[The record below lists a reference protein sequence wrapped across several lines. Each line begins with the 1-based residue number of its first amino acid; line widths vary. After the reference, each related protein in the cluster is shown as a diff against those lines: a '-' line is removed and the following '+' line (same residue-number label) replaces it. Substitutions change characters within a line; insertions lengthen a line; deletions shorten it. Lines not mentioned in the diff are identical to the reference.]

1 VQLTRRHAG
10 EVLRFVAAG
19 ATNTLAT
26 LLLFQ
31 LLVTWLHYQL
41 AYLAAWTCGLAFVV
55 LVYPTFVYRRPVRGT
70 IGRAAIGACYLFTY
84 LLSAALLDLM
94 TRQLGLPPRW
104 GIFLAIIFSM
114 ATNYVAL
121 LVITARYGLDLR

>member
-1 VQLTRRHAG
+1 MQLTRRRAA
-10 EVLRFVAAG
+10 EVLRFIAAG
-19 ATNTLAT
+19 AANTLAT

-41 AYLAAWTCGLAFVV
+41 AYLAAWIAGLAFVIF
-55 LVYPTFVYRRPVRGT
+55 VYPIFVYRRPVRGAV
-70 IGRAAIGACYLFTY
+70 GRAAIGACYLFTY
-84 LLSAALLDLM
+84 LFSAALLELM
-94 TRQLGLPPRW
+94 TRQLGIPPRL

-121 LVITARYGLDLR
+121 AMITGRCGQAK